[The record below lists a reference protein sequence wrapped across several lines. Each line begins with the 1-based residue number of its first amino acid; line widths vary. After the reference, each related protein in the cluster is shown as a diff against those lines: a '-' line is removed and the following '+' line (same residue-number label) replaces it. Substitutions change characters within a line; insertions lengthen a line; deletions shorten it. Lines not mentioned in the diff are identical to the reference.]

1 MSLWQR
7 MRPLERRKF
16 RQRDKQM
23 PSQLDNIESDIRE
36 IKQDVKTLTER
47 VLTLEITQKIQKSIR
62 TVRLQWILIGLS
74 FIASSV
80 ALVRLI

>member
-1 MSLWQR
+1 MTAT
-7 MRPLERRKF
+7 
-16 RQRDKQM
+16 
-23 PSQLDNIESDIRE
+23 QLDNIESDIRE

-47 VLTLEITQKIQKSIR
+47 VLTLEITQKVQKSIR

>member
-1 MSLWQR
+1 
-7 MRPLERRKF
+7 
-16 RQRDKQM
+16 M

-47 VLTLEITQKIQKSIR
+47 VLTLEITQKVQKSIR

>member
-1 MSLWQR
+1 
-7 MRPLERRKF
+7 
-16 RQRDKQM
+16 M

>member
-1 MSLWQR
+1 M
-7 MRPLERRKF
+7 

-47 VLTLEITQKIQKSIR
+47 VLTLEITQKVQKSIR

>member
-1 MSLWQR
+1 
-7 MRPLERRKF
+7 
-16 RQRDKQM
+16 M

-36 IKQDVKTLTER
+36 IKQDVKTLTDR
-47 VLTLEITQKIQKSIR
+47 VLTLEITQKVQKSIR

>member
-1 MSLWQR
+1 
-7 MRPLERRKF
+7 
-16 RQRDKQM
+16 M

-36 IKQDVKTLTER
+36 IKQDIKTLTER

>member
-1 MSLWQR
+1 MQPS
-7 MRPLERRKF
+7 ERRKF

>member
-1 MSLWQR
+1 MA
-7 MRPLERRKF
+7 
-16 RQRDKQM
+16 
-23 PSQLDNIESDIRE
+23 SQLDNIESDIRE

-47 VLTLEITQKIQKSIR
+47 VLTLEITQKVQKSIR

>member
-1 MSLWQR
+1 
-7 MRPLERRKF
+7 
-16 RQRDKQM
+16 M

-47 VLTLEITQKIQKSIR
+47 VLTLEITQKIQKSIH

>member
-1 MSLWQR
+1 MQLSELW
-7 MRPLERRKF
+7 KF

-47 VLTLEITQKIQKSIR
+47 VLTLEITQKVQKSIR